1 MIYLELFKENC
12 LIYKTSG
19 YNQVS
24 LSNCLLKANSASEE
38 NYYLQVRF
46 ELRNAPEMKTENEKS
61 QHIAW
66 VVRVY
71 STETVGVVKDSQ
83 LEEHRAALKKSWEDA
98 EPGRAEKGIKARA
111 KFELLQKKLGGG
123 VLEESES
130 QMLNEPRMNKK
141 QREEA
146 AAQGA
151 GIGKAK
157 PGAKGAQAVPAKQD
171 PKRGARGT
179 FGQPEQPKEESKSS
193 RPPPVSTEHT
203 TNEIK
208 AFLEHLEAPRVI
220 NEEPESPEDVYVRT
234 EEQKEELRRRG
245 KIGVLLHCVSLT
257 L

>member
-1 MIYLELFKENC
+1 MIYMELFKDQN
-12 LIYKTSG
+12 LIFKTSG
-19 YNQVS
+19 YNQII
-24 LSNCLLKANSASEE
+24 LSNCLLQPNQGLES

-46 ELRNAPEMKTENEKS
+46 ELRNHPQMGMENQES
-61 QHIAW
+61 SGIAW
-66 VVRVY
+66 VLRVQG
-71 STETVGVVKDSQ
+71 TDTVAVVKDTQ
-83 LEEHRAALKKSWEDA
+83 IDERRAALKKSWEDA
-98 EPGRAEKGIKARA
+98 EPGRSEKAVKARM
-111 KFELLQKKLGGG
+111 KHELLQKKLQGDA
-123 VLEESES
+123 LEESES